1 MQYYELKAV
10 VKYLQQFSYIKRAR
24 RVEDNTVELSFN
36 GSNSIFFNMRR
47 GDSFIYKKDSSRPLK
62 SYQAPFDRLLHSLVS
77 ASTILD
83 IELFQNDRVIRFI
96 LASKSSYK
104 TKKIALQFEFTGKH
118 TNIIL
123 IDSREIVIE
132 ALRHIDSSS
141 SFRVIRPSI
150 KLEPIPPFNGKLD
163 KDKKN
168 IDNIDVYL
176 TQKYTKYEE
185 KRLKELKRQKLLN
198 LSKKQ
203 EKLKKALTN
212 LADSSSLIRDSQ
224 KYQNLANIILAN
236 LHKIKP
242 YDRKLKTYDFN
253 GDEIT
258 IKLPKNIVPNRI
270 SEYFFNLSKRAKAK
284 AKNIHIEKE
293 NLTTKMEFYSN
304 VYYAIKSAKTTQ
316 ELELLMPKRAKSERK
331 KAKIRESELFW
342 IDDYKVL
349 IGRNS
354 KENQAL
360 LKLAKANDIWM
371 HIKDIPSSHLI
382 IKTDKQNLPDS
393 VIKRAG
399 KLCVDFSL
407 KRAGDYRVDYCKR
420 KFVKIQEGS
429 NVEYSKYKSIIVRKD
444 GVEIRE

>member
-10 VKYLQQFSYIKRAR
+10 VKYLQQFTYIKRAR
-24 RVEDNTVELSFN
+24 RVEDNTVELAFN
-36 GSNSIFFNMRR
+36 SSNSIFFNMRR
-47 GDSFIYKKDSSRPLK
+47 GDSFIYKRDSSRPLK

-77 ASTILD
+77 ASAILD

-96 LASKSSYK
+96 LAPKSSYK
-104 TKKIALQFEFTGKH
+104 SQKIALQFEFTGKH

-150 KLEPIPPFNGKLD
+150 KLEPIPPFSGKID
-163 KDKKN
+163 KDRE
-168 IDNIDVYL
+168 IDNIETYL
-176 TQKYTKYEE
+176 TQKYIQYED

-198 LSKKQ
+198 LFKKQ
-203 EKLKKALTN
+203 EKLKKALKN
-212 LADSSSLIRDSQ
+212 LADSNSLIKDSQ

-258 IKLPKNIVPNRI
+258 IKLPKNIVPNRM

-293 NLTTKMEFYSN
+293 NLTTKIEFYSN
-304 VYYAIKSAKTTQ
+304 VYYAIESAKTTQ

-354 KENQAL
+354 KENQSL

>member
-1 MQYYELKAV
+1 MQYFELKAV
-10 VKYLQQFSYIKRAR
+10 VKYLKEFDYIKRAR
-24 RVEDNTVELSFN
+24 RVEDNTVELAFN
-36 GSNSIFFNMRR
+36 SSNSIFFNMRR

-77 ASTILD
+77 ASKILD
-83 IELFQNDRVIRFI
+83 IELFKNDRVIRFK
-96 LASKSSYK
+96 LAPRSSYK
-104 TKKIALQFEFTGKH
+104 AQEIYLQFEFTGKH

-123 IDSREIVIE
+123 IDSNEVVIE

-150 KLEPIPPFNGKLD
+150 KLEPIPPFSGRID
-163 KDKKN
+163 KDRD
-168 IDNIDVYL
+168 IDDINHYL
-176 TQKYTKYEE
+176 TQNYIQYEE

-203 EKLKKALTN
+203 KRLKEALAN
-212 LADSSSLIRDSQ
+212 LQDTDSLIRDSQ

-253 GDEIT
+253 GDEVT
-258 IKLPKNIVPNRI
+258 IKLPKNIVPNRM
-270 SEYFFNLSKRAKAK
+270 SEYFFNLSKKAKAK
-284 AKNIHIEKE
+284 AKNIYIEKE
-293 NLTTKMEFYSN
+293 NLTTKIEFYSN
-304 VYYAIKSAKTTQ
+304 IYYAIESAKTTQ

-354 KENQAL
+354 KENQSL

-429 NVEYSKYKSIIVRKD
+429 NVEYSKYKSIIVRKE